1 MQVLIIKEDHE
12 SLTRMDLIQDSHI
25 VAEKLD
31 NLNYWVI
38 KNRFEEP
45 GILMDKEAFEAMY
58 LSYGNGYVQVI
69 DKTI

>member
-31 NLNYWVI
+31 NHNYWVT

-45 GILMDKEAFEAMY
+45 GILMDKEAFESMY
-58 LSYGNGYVQVI
+58 LSYGDGYVQVI